1 MSIGVLI
8 VITLSCITWSL
19 WIRRVTWGCRWEVAA
34 TLNIALQGAAVFLM
48 SPFASA
54 TIGQG
59 LHRLTGMW
67 NLEDYIGHDCYVVAA
82 SAIVYNEL
90 GRLQEDDAMQLAF
103 KQYVERPATLCIPL
117 LLATFS
123 VGNGA
128 AIYRPDFFD
137 VPTDFWLSTYW
148 LLLCGMLIYLLVYGS
163 RALLILRRDPRSRRI
178 ANIYLLA
185 SASGVERPSS
195 WSARSEMT
203 ELVKPS
209 SLPFRSGVV
218 ACAIRIITAYVPGL
232 QHIERGS
239 LVWFFACTCGAGFAL
254 ASAHSWRIKTKW
266 FQRASH

>member
-1 MSIGVLI
+1 MNIGVLI
-8 VITLSCITWSL
+8 VITLMCITWSL

-34 TLNIALQGAAVFLM
+34 TLNIALQGVAVFLM

-54 TIGQG
+54 TIGQV
-59 LHRLTGMW
+59 LHRLTGTW
-67 NLEDYIGHDCYVVAA
+67 NLEDYIGHDCYIVAA
-82 SAIVYNEL
+82 SAIVYNAL
-90 GRLQEDDAMQLAF
+90 GRLQNDHAMQEAF

-148 LLLCGMLIYLLVYGS
+148 LLLCGTLIYLLAYGS
-163 RALLILRRDPRSRRI
+163 RALLILRRDSRSRRI

-185 SASGVERPSS
+185 SASGV
-195 WSARSEMT
+195 
-203 ELVKPS
+203 
-209 SLPFRSGVV
+209 V
-218 ACAIRIITAYVPGL
+218 ACFIRIVTAYVPWL
-232 QHIERGS
+232 QCIEGGS

-266 FQRASH
+266 FQRATH